1 MEAMRLE
8 QVGSIDEH
16 PLVHRQMTV
25 PEPGRGE
32 VRVRVHCCAICR
44 TDLHIIEG
52 DLPQPALPVTPG
64 HQVVGTIDQC
74 GPGVTDCRPD
84 DRVGI
89 AWLRS
94 TDGTCLFCQRGQEN
108 LCQQSTY
115 TGYHADGGYA
125 GYAVAPADYVY
136 KLPESFNDEQVA
148 PLLCAGLIGYRAMER
163 AKVPEEGRL
172 LLVGFGSS
180 AHIVMQLARHRGYT
194 TDVLTRS
201 AGHQA
206 MARELGAAWVG
217 DNPADLPKGVDSAV
231 YFAPVGKLVPPVL
244 ELLRPGGT
252 LSIAGIHLTPIPSL
266 DYQKHLYYEKD
277 IRSVTANTRDDGRAL
292 LEEAAK
298 ARVQPH
304 LTVYPLSAANEA
316 LQAMKHSRLDGTAVL
331 RVGS

>member
-8 QVGSIDEH
+8 HVGAIDGH
-16 PLVHRQMTV
+16 PLVHRQVPV

-32 VRVRVHCCAICR
+32 VRLRVHCCAVCR
-44 TDLHIIEG
+44 TDLHIVEG
-52 DLPQPALPVTPG
+52 DLSEPALPVTPG
-64 HQVVGTIDQC
+64 HQVVGTVDQC
-74 GPGVTDCRPD
+74 GEGVEQCGVG
-84 DRVGI
+84 DRIGI

-148 PLLCAGLIGYRAMER
+148 PLLCAGLIGYRALQR
-163 AKVPEEGRL
+163 ARVPAGGRL
-172 LLVGFGSS
+172 LLAGFGSS
-180 AHIVMQLARHRGYT
+180 AHIVMQLARHRGYA

-201 AGHQA
+201 AGHQR
-206 MARELGAAWVG
+206 MARDFGAGWVG
-217 DNPADLPKGVDSAV
+217 DDPSQLPRRYDSAV

-244 ELLRPGGT
+244 EALRPGGT

-292 LEEAAK
+292 LEEAAE
-298 ARVQPH
+298 AQVQPH
-304 LTVYPLSAANEA
+304 LTVYPLPAANEA
-316 LQAMKHSRLDGTAVL
+316 LQAMKHSRLDGTAIL
-331 RVGS
+331 RIGS